1 MPCPMFGWYEKD
13 KYGTK
18 PELRITS
25 VIEGALTVQNN
36 DRSARIVTR
45 ELEKRGEHIE
55 CTLASQVR
63 EMFHRAGVEQDYGLI
78 IFLPGKSRK
87 LSGSE
92 VVDFISFYRHP
103 SKYTTA
109 PTVTRFGVDDYTRE
123 FDALALDQLS
133 DKETRI
139 IEENLPPVAT
149 GGR

>member
-1 MPCPMFGWYEKD
+1 
-13 KYGTK
+13 
-18 PELRITS
+18 
-25 VIEGALTVQNN
+25 
-36 DRSARIVTR
+36 
-45 ELEKRGEHIE
+45 
-55 CTLASQVR
+55 
-63 EMFHRAGVEQDYGLI
+63 MFHRAGVEQDYGLI

-92 VVDFISFYRHP
+92 VVDFISLHRHP